1 MTAITTAT
9 MTSDQLTTLTA
20 LADTT
25 NTKGA
30 GNSDALTA
38 PVTSCLEYELHNSGG
53 IYIPA
58 QVAQQVPRCLF
69 ESQALNIHRAQLE
82 ATAPGGPE
90 DSYYMEHTLTPEQV
104 RQSVTYTLMHDQPTN
119 TASALYTVK
128 EPMYLMGETITDYLK
143 LVHRMITGMNELES
157 MTRPVNVAG
166 HLLEAASAIEEYS
179 FQFTGDLATAV
190 PLAADLFAHY
200 LVIFSARECQEDY
213 TPIEY
218 LQDACIAED
227 DYKDL
232 EEAGLISPM
241 LEPQTGKVMS
251 YLLTLFAGE

>member
-1 MTAITTAT
+1 MTAT
-9 MTSDQLTTLTA
+9 MTTDQPKTLTA
-20 LADTT
+20 LADLTG
-25 NTKGA
+25 TKGV
-30 GNSDALTA
+30 GKSDTLTA
-38 PVTSCLEYELHNSGG
+38 PVASHLEYELHNGGG

-69 ESQALNIHRAQLE
+69 ESQALNLHRAQLE
-82 ATAPGGPE
+82 ASTQGESE
-90 DSYYMEHTLTPEQV
+90 DSYYMEHTLTPEQMH
-104 RQSVTYTLMHDQPTN
+104 QNVTYTLAHDQPTN

-128 EPMYLMGETITDYLK
+128 EPMYLMGEAVTEYLK
-143 LVHRMITGMNELES
+143 LVHQMIASMDELES

-166 HLLEAASAIEEYS
+166 HLLEAASTIEEYS

-190 PLAADLFAHY
+190 PMAADLFAHY

-218 LQDACIAED
+218 LHDALITDE

-232 EEAGLISPM
+232 EEAGLIAP
-241 LEPQTGKVMS
+241 LFEPQTGKVMS
-251 YLLTLFAGE
+251 YLLTLLAGE